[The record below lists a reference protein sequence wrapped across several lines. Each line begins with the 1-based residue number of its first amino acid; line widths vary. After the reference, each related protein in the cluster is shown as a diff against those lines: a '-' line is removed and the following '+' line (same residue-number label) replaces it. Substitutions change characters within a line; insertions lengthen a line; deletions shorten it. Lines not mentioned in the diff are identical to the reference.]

1 MAAAWAYDPT
11 HGRMATLGYVT
22 VAVGRD
28 YRDVAPTSG
37 TYSRGPSGRLTSRKR
52 VEVTRLEYDS
62 A

>member
-1 MAAAWAYDPT
+1 
-11 HGRMATLGYVT
+11 

-37 TYSRGPSGRLTSRKR
+37 AYLGGPAGRLTSRKR
-52 VEVTRLEYDS
+52 VEVTRLEYLS